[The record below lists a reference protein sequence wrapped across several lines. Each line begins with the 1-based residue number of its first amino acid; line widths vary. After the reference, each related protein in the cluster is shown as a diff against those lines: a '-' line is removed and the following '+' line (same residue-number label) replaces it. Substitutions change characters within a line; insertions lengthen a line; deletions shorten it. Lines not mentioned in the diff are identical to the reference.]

1 MEVRNVLLFYDCDAD
16 FVPDSGEPPMT
27 NGSVENYP
35 TDWDTTEESDTNQQD
50 QE

>member
-1 MEVRNVLLFYDCDAD
+1 MEVRNVLLFYDCDAG

-35 TDWDTTEESDTNQQD
+35 TDWDTAEESDTNQQD

>member
-1 MEVRNVLLFYDCDAD
+1 MEVRIVLFFYDCDNG

-27 NGSVENYP
+27 NGSVESFPLDWEVPEP
-35 TDWDTTEESDTNQQD
+35 TEPPQD